1 MFLTLE
7 LVSKDNEELQGK
19 TVVRKNN
26 EVLME
31 VLLKNNIAHRNV
43 EIECQAVL
51 SIF

>member
-19 TVVRKNN
+19 NVVYENN
-26 EVLME
+26 ELLTE
-31 VLLKNNIAHRNV
+31 VLRKNNIAHRNIK
-43 EIECQAVL
+43 IECQAVL

>member
-19 TVVRKNN
+19 TVVYENN
-26 EVLME
+26 EVLTE
-31 VLLKNNIAHRNV
+31 VLLKNNIAHRNIK
-43 EIECQAVL
+43 IECQAVL